1 MENKNALIVGIRDE
15 DSICCAIASEI
26 KRAGY
31 NIYATYQ
38 DETTYDSV
46 SRVAETM
53 GIKRIFPYDAR
64 NDEDLEAF
72 IGTESTVD
80 RTEKEIGR

>member
-15 DSICCAIASEI
+15 ESICYAIANEI

-46 SRVAETM
+46 SRAAETM
-53 GIKRIFPYDAR
+53 DIKKIFPYDAR
-64 NDEDLEAF
+64 KDKDLE
-72 IGTESTVD
+72 
-80 RTEKEIGR
+80 